1 MKSIIKNTTLVFLI
15 IISFSLTVSQVKAQV
30 TNDDTVVE
38 LARMFSKDIFD
49 LNGVPYMKPMIES
62 INATS
67 NSRFFNQAYVP
78 RSVKKPYFR
87 IGIHAMAG
95 IISEDQKTYNPAM
108 PMAEM
113 NISELSNYYNIL
125 TGEVLDTAGLMY
137 FAIKSVIYDGVKTG
151 AMVDGE
157 RRYIVVP
164 DEAAT
169 VLGNKK
175 QAFILENDLME
186 ALIRGNP
193 IFDLLPDETK
203 ALVVESIA
211 AFPEYFSLPP
221 GANMRSMLAAIPQFE
236 IGSLYGTELLLR
248 FIPPVD
254 MGEEIGKFAF
264 WGIGLKH
271 SLSQYFFDEPMYGSN
286 PLAPNEDSKKYV
298 RPFDLAFQVVYQGT
312 SLENYIG
319 VTNAKLVANA
329 TFWDFNIQASK
340 SFNEWINVYTG
351 LSYELFD
358 VIADYTYKIPVET
371 QEQLGLMRLDTA
383 DNGTVSIIADP
394 ENGYPGDNKPQTTS
408 MSMNDT
414 NFKWIIGLSA
424 RLGPID
430 IFLDYN
436 VSKFVIFTGGL
447 QYRF

>member
-1 MKSIIKNTTLVFLI
+1 MKKSILFLI
-15 IISFSLTVSQVKAQV
+15 ICISLILPTSHAYSQV
-30 TNDDTVVE
+30 TNDDTNVE

-87 IGIHAMAG
+87 VGIHAMAG
-95 IISEDQKTYNPAM
+95 VVSDASKVYNPAM
-108 PMAEM
+108 PMAQMEYQ
-113 NISELSNYYNIL
+113 ELLKYADIDLINGTVTI
-125 TGEVLDTAGLMY
+125 LDTAGLMY
-137 FAIKSVIYDGVKTG
+137 YAIKSVIYDGVHKG
-151 AMVDGE
+151 AVVDGE
-157 RRYIVVP
+157 RRYIEVP

-175 QAFILENDLME
+175 QAFILENDLMK
-186 ALIRGNP
+186 ALIESNP
-193 IFDLLPDETK
+193 IYALLPDATK
-203 ALVVESIA
+203 KLIVDNIAL
-211 AFPEYFSLPP
+211 FPEYFTLPQ
-221 GANMRSMLAAIPQFE
+221 GANMNTMLAAIPQFE

-254 MGEEIGKFAF
+254 MGEEIGDFAF

-271 SLSQYFFDEPMYGSN
+271 SLSQYFFNDPGVDAEYY
-286 PLAPNEDSKKYV
+286 E

-312 SLENYIG
+312 SLENFIG

-340 SFNEWINVYTG
+340 NFFEWLDVYSG
-351 LSYELFD
+351 LSLELFD
-358 VIADYTYKIPVET
+358 VVADYTYKIPVET
-371 QEQLGLMRLDTA
+371 QLQLGLMRLDSAT
-383 DNGTVSIIADP
+383 NEIIADP

-408 MSMNDT
+408 M
-414 NFKWIIGLSA
+414 
-424 RLGPID
+424 
-430 IFLDYN
+430 
-436 VSKFVIFTGGL
+436 
-447 QYRF
+447 